1 MKSTYTRNTNCNIA
15 NFKHKPQKQA
25 DYAVIKIDLKQHKLG
40 NDKIKSV
47 VNAKMAELPD
57 LKGVIVIN
65 RKREV
70 IYKAIL

>member
-1 MKSTYTRNTNCNIA
+1 MKSTYTRNTKCNIA
-15 NFKHKPQKQA
+15 NFKPQKQA